1 MAAGS
6 SGHCSLPNVPFKI
19 RQKQMVVRR
28 GPRLKGFH
36 GIKGIEEETSNLPT
50 TPGCKAYPSQLG
62 ESTQKAAHACLPSGE
77 TAISKASEPYSTVSW
92 KRNM

>member
-1 MAAGS
+1 
-6 SGHCSLPNVPFKI
+6 
-19 RQKQMVVRR
+19 MVVRR

-62 ESTQKAAHACLPSGE
+62 ESTQKAAHACLPFGE